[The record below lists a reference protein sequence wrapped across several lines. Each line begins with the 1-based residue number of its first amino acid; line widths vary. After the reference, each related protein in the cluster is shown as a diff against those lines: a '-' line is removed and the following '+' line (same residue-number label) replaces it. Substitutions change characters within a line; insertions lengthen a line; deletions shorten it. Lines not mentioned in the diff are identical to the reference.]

1 MRRSIHKLRH
11 SFLPRAAQLSAI
23 CAFFLWAQHASGQS
37 SSEQTATR
45 SASAAPTAQNQQP
58 AVSAKPAAKPKH
70 VITNDDLEPHSSAT
84 NPGDEKFMPG
94 SGSFLICGAP
104 CEQEARNTLGVDAD
118 DEAEWRAQIVEAR
131 RDLAA
136 DTAWRGLL
144 SQGFQQSNSYCIFL
158 QQQSQQT
165 AASGNDYRSRVQR
178 AQNQTYFENMDK
190 SLRSAMQTTVNR
202 MQDRIKEV
210 QVLSPVRAALMYV
223 QANHIFDR
231 TCDAPGA
238 R

>member
-1 MRRSIHKLRH
+1 MRRSTIKPGP
-11 SFLPRAAQLSAI
+11 SSLPRTALLGTIFAIFLVTPTFAQ
-23 CAFFLWAQHASGQS
+23 
-37 SSEQTATR
+37 
-45 SASAAPTAQNQQP
+45 SASPQAAANPAPAAPATQAP
-58 AVSAKPAAKPKH
+58 SPDPSAKPAAKPKH
-70 VITNDDLEPHSSAT
+70 IITNDDLEPHTRANTS
-84 NPGDEKFMPG
+84 DEKIMPG
-94 SGSFLICGAP
+94 SFLTCGP
-104 CEQEARNTLGVDAD
+104 TCEQEARSALDVQPD
-118 DEAEWRAQIVEAR
+118 DEAEWRIQIIEAR

-136 DTAWRGLL
+136 DSAWRGLL
-144 SQGFQQSNSYCIFL
+144 SQGLQQSNTYCNFL
-158 QQQSQQT
+158 QQQTQKT
-165 AASGNDYRSRVQR
+165 APSGNDYRSRVQQ

-190 SLRSAMQTTVNR
+190 SLRAVMEATVNR